1 MGAYGCAF
9 PALSQKLFPLFLF
22 LLARAL
28 CLRLVLVLAC
38 LPLSLLHAMAAAAG
52 AGAMD
57 RALDASKK
65 YQKKTPLEHVLLRP
79 DTYVGSIEV
88 RAAAAALVSRGV
100 CAPAGLS
107 FSRCCT
113 GA

>member
-1 MGAYGCAF
+1 MRLSRAF
-9 PALSQKLFPLFLF
+9 AEALPALSLSPG
-22 LLARAL
+22 ARAVSSP
-28 CLRLVLVLAC
+28 RPRPRVP
-38 LPLSLLHAMAAAAG
+38 PLSLLHAMAAAAG